1 MNLIK
6 YRFTSLINTKFLAWH
21 ILFFGL
27 MIFYQKGNVG
37 YFPSDDFQFTNL
49 LLRKFTLTYVV
60 LPILTIMTIVFY
72 RNELVHKVFIGYRNY
87 LKIDVLL
94 YVGFISLLI
103 SIEMMLASMVAMNFQ
118 LQFNIVFIV
127 TACLMIVWN
136 FTISLLSLTLYL
148 RFFNRAIS
156 LLLVNVLVLLDF
168 VIMQSGKWNWLI
180 LDSKKLFSISWS
192 WMIYQLL
199 FIVFVYLIV
208 EWTIMKKEIM

>member
-1 MNLIK
+1 IFFFSN
-6 YRFTSLINTKFLAWH
+6 
-21 ILFFGL
+21 IL
-27 MIFYQKGNVG
+27 
-37 YFPSDDFQFTNL
+37 SL
-49 LLRKFTLTYVV
+49 LLFSLFPYTTL
-60 LPILTIMTIVFY
+60 F
-72 RNELVHKVFIGYRNY
+72 R
-87 LKIDVLL
+87 
-94 YVGFISLLI
+94 S
-103 SIEMMLASMVAMNFQ
+103 
-118 LQFNIVFIV
+118 
-127 TACLMIVWN
+127 

-192 WMIYQLL
+192 WMIYKLI